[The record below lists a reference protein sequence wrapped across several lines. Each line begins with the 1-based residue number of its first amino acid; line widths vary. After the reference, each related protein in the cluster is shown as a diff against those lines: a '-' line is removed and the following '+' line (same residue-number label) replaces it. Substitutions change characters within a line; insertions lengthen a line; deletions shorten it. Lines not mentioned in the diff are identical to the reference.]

1 MPDFHHVNFRTF
13 AHATEDIGK
22 VKRALALVA
31 ADAPTTDTAVEG
43 SHGNPIVIV
52 EATLSRAAEIRAFWA
67 RVAEAGHLPQLLAEV
82 ESRLD
87 EGGVFFMRFSKQAA
101 FEGRL
106 ELARDDDAIQVRAKP
121 ASFPASREGARTTLL
136 RALEKFI

>member
-13 AHATEDIGK
+13 AHATEDLEK
-22 VKRALALVA
+22 VNAALRFVSGDVA
-31 ADAPTTDTAVEG
+31 ATETPVEG

-52 EATLSRAAEIRAFWA
+52 EATLSRAADIRAFWA
-67 RVAEAGHLPQLLAEV
+67 RVAEAGHLPKLLGEV

-87 EGGVFFMRFSKQAA
+87 EGGVFFLRFSKQAA
-101 FEGRL
+101 YEGRL

-121 ASFPASREGARTTLL
+121 ASFPASREGARATLL
-136 RALEKFI
+136 RALEKLA

>member
-1 MPDFHHVNFRTF
+1 M
-13 AHATEDIGK
+13 K
-22 VKRALALVA
+22 QALAFVA
-31 ADAPTTDTAVEG
+31 GDAPPSETPVEG
-43 SHGNPIVIV
+43 SHGNPIVII
-52 EATLSRAAEIRAFWA
+52 EATVSRAADIRAFWA
-67 RVAEAGHLPQLLAEV
+67 RVAEAGHLQKLLSEV

-121 ASFPASREGARTTLL
+121 ASFPASREGARATLL
-136 RALEKFI
+136 RALEKLG